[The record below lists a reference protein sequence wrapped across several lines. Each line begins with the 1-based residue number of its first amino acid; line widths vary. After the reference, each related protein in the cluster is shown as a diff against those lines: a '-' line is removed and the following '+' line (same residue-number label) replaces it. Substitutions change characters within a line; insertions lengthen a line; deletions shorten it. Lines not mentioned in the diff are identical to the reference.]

1 MLERSISAKRAMPVF
16 YQELNDINIFIED
29 TAIGYD
35 RIYQNILEKLLYDF
49 KIKKIFP
56 IGSRKQVLS
65 KAREDIK
72 KLDSLFIVDGDLY
85 LLGGESEDIP
95 DNVVVL
101 ERYCIENYLTDEKAI
116 SEIIAEEITSF
127 SEKND
132 GDFIGFELLMKS
144 LRANLEELF
153 VLFTICHSLETGIK
167 NVSYGYNCIV
177 KNGDGDI
184 DNEKIAILKEKIYSQ
199 LSDKLSLPYL
209 DYKIKEINERIDRS
223 ICFAMKYVS
232 AKDFTLPILFIK
244 IRNSIPN
251 KINNTSL
258 KMRISRK
265 LDTNSMDI
273 IKTKLLNRLNS

>member
-35 RIYQNILEKLLYDF
+35 RIYQNILVKLLDDF
-49 KIKKIFP
+49 RIKKIFP

-65 KAREDIK
+65 KAREDIE
-72 KLDSLFIVDGDLY
+72 KLDTLFIVDGDLY
-85 LLGGESEDIP
+85 LLGGEFEDIP

-116 SEIIAEEITSF
+116 SEIISEEITSF
-127 SEKND
+127 SENND
-132 GDFIGFELLMKS
+132 NDSFGFELLMQS
-144 LRANLEELF
+144 LRTNLEELF
-153 VLFTICHSLETGIK
+153 VLFTVCHSLETGIK
-167 NVSYGYNCIV
+167 NVSYGYNSII

-184 DNEKIAILKEKIYSQ
+184 DNEKLVFLKKQIYSQ

-209 DYKIKEINERIDRS
+209 DYKIKEISGRIDRS

-258 KMRISRK
+258 KMRISKK
-265 LDTNSMDI
+265 LDASSMTI
-273 IKTKLLNRLNS
+273 IKTKLLNRLNK

>member
-35 RIYQNILEKLLYDF
+35 RIYQNILVKLLDDF
-49 KIKKIFP
+49 RIKKIFP

-65 KAREDIK
+65 KAREDIE
-72 KLDSLFIVDGDLY
+72 KLDTLFIVDGDLY
-85 LLGGESEDIP
+85 LLGGEIEDIP

-116 SEIIAEEITSF
+116 SEIISEEITSF
-127 SEKND
+127 SENND
-132 GDFIGFELLMKS
+132 NDSFGFELLMQS
-144 LRANLEELF
+144 LRTNLEELF
-153 VLFTICHSLETGIK
+153 VLFTVCHSLETGIK
-167 NVSYGYNCIV
+167 NVSYGYNSII
-177 KNGDGDI
+177 KNGNGDI
-184 DNEKIAILKEKIYSQ
+184 DNEKLAFLKKQIYSQ

-209 DYKIKEINERIDRS
+209 DYKIEEISRRIDRS

-244 IRNSIPN
+244 VRNSIPN

-258 KMRISRK
+258 KMRISKK
-265 LDTNSMDI
+265 LDASSMNI
-273 IKTKLLNRLNS
+273 IKTKLLSRLNK